1 VDGAV
6 SVSALVRARDEV
18 AGVGALPDR
27 LCAQTVPVE
36 AVVIDSGPV
45 DGTLAATCW

>member
-1 VDGAV
+1 M

-18 AGVGALPDR
+18 AGVGALLDR
-27 LCAQTVPVE
+27 LRAQTVPVE
-36 AVVIDSGPV
+36 VVVIDSGPA